1 MKRVLVR
8 GGIALGLLLAI
19 VAQLLP
25 FYIAFTTALKPR
37 DDLSSQWFFSAGGIF
52 WENFAVAIVD
62 GANRY
67 RSQMLSTGG
76 SRHSPLEPRGGRP
89 THRAHAGGHAHIDS
103 AWLWPIREARRKIA
117 RPFSNVL
124 RLQNSNRRR
133 RRLLFHTE
141 DLLDRCQRLPAPQL
155 SLGRYRRSMKSRR
168 FGSGRCT
175 SNSTRT
181 FPGTLPGTRQSS
193 LRHQHGNFGLSLLQ
207 CLLTA
212 VLVQV

>member
-1 MKRVLVR
+1 MKRALVR

-103 AWLWPIREARRKIA
+103 AWLWPIRETRRKVAPVQQRASPAGTVIA
-117 RPFSNVL
+117 GGADYFLTQKISWTDTNVIPHHSFL
-124 RLQNSNRRR
+124 W
-133 RRLLFHTE
+133 E
-141 DLLDRCQRLPAPQL
+141 
-155 SLGRYRRSMKSRR
+155 GI
-168 FGSGRCT
+168 GG
-175 SNSTRT
+175 
-181 FPGTLPGTRQSS
+181 
-193 LRHQHGNFGLSLLQ
+193 
-207 CLLTA
+207 
-212 VLVQV
+212 V